1 MGRPVIGV
9 AAYLDRARWD
19 IWDTQA
25 AIVPR
30 SYIRA
35 IDQSGGL
42 PVILPPSPANIE
54 LVSRLDGLV
63 LTAGADIDPSW
74 YGAVPHPETEPPQP
88 DRDDAEFA
96 LMRAALAADLPVLGV
111 CRGLQMLVVEYGGT
125 LHQHLPESHGHRRHC
140 PRTGEPGWHAVTFVP
155 GTRTGAVLG
164 AAHLA
169 NATDMVTSHHHQGVA
184 HPGSLQ
190 VAARADDGLIEA
202 VEDPA
207 RGFVV
212 GVQWHPELQD
222 DHRLFAA
229 LVTAAAG
236 QNVRSAI

>member
-1 MGRPVIGV
+1 MSRPVIGV

-30 SYIRA
+30 SYIKA
-35 IDQSGGL
+35 IELGGGL
-42 PVILPPSPANIE
+42 PLILPPNPANFE
-54 LVSRLDGLV
+54 LVTQLDGLV

-74 YGAVPHPETEPPQP
+74 YGAARHPETEEPRP
-88 DRDDAEFA
+88 DRDVAEFA
-96 LMRAALAADLPVLGV
+96 LTRAALAADLPVLGV
-111 CRGLQMLVVEYGGT
+111 CRGLQLLVIEYGGT
-125 LHQHLPESHGHRRHC
+125 LHQHLPESHGHHHHC
-140 PRTGEPGWHAVTFVP
+140 PRIGEPGWHAVTFNP
-155 GTRTGAVLG
+155 GTRVADVLG
-164 AAHLA
+164 ADDLA

-184 HPGSLQ
+184 HPGNLQ

-207 RGFVV
+207 RRFVV
-212 GVQWHPELQD
+212 GVQWHPEVQE

-229 LVTAAAG
+229 LVAAAD
-236 QNVRSAI
+236 QTVRSA